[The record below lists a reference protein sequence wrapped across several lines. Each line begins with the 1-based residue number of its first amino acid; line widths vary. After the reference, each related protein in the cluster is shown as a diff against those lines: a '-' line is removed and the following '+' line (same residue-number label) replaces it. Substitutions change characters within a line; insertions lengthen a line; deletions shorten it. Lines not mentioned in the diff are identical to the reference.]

1 MVNCGHWLIHGCGQC
16 LSSVNRLVFSVVAAP
31 TLIIYFNANE
41 VQAEGQPTICFSS
54 SISVK
59 HAARWADTPAVN
71 MGYILRPC
79 FVLFLHINHDSF
91 FLFFS
96 FGEKKQQFNLYI
108 FVIFK
113 HYNSLP
119 SFQINKRKEDPFP
132 TERNVKQEDVLRNA
146 PGFNP
151 LKRGIAAIFEL
162 HFNFLFISLSEAL
175 GTLKGFKCPS
185 VPVSFSH
192 CLWFIDLIFSLRG
205 KGGEI
210 PKGEKTPSWHG
221 GG

>member
-1 MVNCGHWLIHGCGQC
+1 MFDLMTNW
-16 LSSVNRLVFSVVAAP
+16 
-31 TLIIYFNANE
+31 
-41 VQAEGQPTICFSS
+41 
-54 SISVK
+54 
-59 HAARWADTPAVN
+59 VN
-71 MGYILRPC
+71 MGYIFKTTFC
-79 FVLFLHINHDSF
+79 FVFCTLIMTAFFFFF
-91 FLFFS
+91 FLLV
-96 FGEKKQQFNLYI
+96 KNNNNLIYTF

-119 SFQINKRKEDPFP
+119 SFQINKGKEDPFP
-132 TERNVKQEDVLRNA
+132 TERNIKQEDVLRNA

-221 GG
+221 GA